1 VSSLKIY
8 PATNP
13 LTRRIQDYFILWG
26 PDAAKITSKIAI
38 QEEKCMFDRQT
49 IDAMTAMAKQGQI
62 EPAALLAVAEVES
75 GGRALYDVDGHKEP
89 AIRFEGHYFDRRLS
103 GRIRDYARKDG
114 LSAPEAGKIANPKSQ
129 GDRWLLLERAMG
141 LDKKA
146 ALESTSWGL
155 GQVMGAHWEWLGFAS
170 VDALVAEA
178 RGSVAG
184 QVRLM
189 LRFIEKAGLA
199 DAMRACDWRGFAK
212 RYNGPSFARNNYD
225 TRMAAAYAR
234 WCKQIGTL
242 KTAA

>member
-1 VSSLKIY
+1 
-8 PATNP
+8 
-13 LTRRIQDYFILWG
+13 
-26 PDAAKITSKIAI
+26 
-38 QEEKCMFDRQT
+38 MFDRQT

-155 GQVMGAHWEWLGFAS
+155 GQVMGAHWEWLGFAA

-225 TRMAAAYAR
+225 TRMAAAYAH